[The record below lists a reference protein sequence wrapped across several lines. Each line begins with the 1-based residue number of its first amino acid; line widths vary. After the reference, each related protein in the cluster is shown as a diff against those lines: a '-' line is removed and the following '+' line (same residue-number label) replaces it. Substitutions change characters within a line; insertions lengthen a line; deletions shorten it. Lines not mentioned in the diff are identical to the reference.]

1 MKFSI
6 KKVIFSLS
14 LGVLIFVGMQAV
26 QAAYNNYGLD
36 DTTSVGNVGAALSVS
51 DVGNSAG
58 TFLSQRTG
66 QIIGAILSFIGVIF
80 LVLIIYAGILWM
92 TASGNDQQVDKA
104 KKLIIAAIIGLV
116 IILAA
121 YAITAF
127 IGSQLMGSNSST
139 NNVPA
144 QTTSGG

>member
-1 MKFSI
+1 MKSSI
-6 KKVIFSLS
+6 KKVIFSLF
-14 LGVLIFVGMQAV
+14 LGILVFFGMQTV
-26 QAAYNNYGLD
+26 QAAYNHYGLD
-36 DTTSVGNVGAALSVS
+36 VTTSIGNVGAALSVS

-104 KKLIIAAIIGLV
+104 KKLIIAAIIGLI

-127 IGSQLMGSNSST
+127 IGNQLMGSSST
-139 NNVPA
+139 GS
-144 QTTSGG
+144 TTPTQLTN